1 MDPWER
7 FGELFDEMKPHIA
20 SSDWQGLER
29 HYADMAMQ
37 MSGSEAHGAI
47 HDIVLEDY
55 EQALKETLDR
65 AFVRLAETQ
74 GIAVYFEYDI
84 DNDWQSYFFLYD
96 HYLPE
101 SEGDDEWAV
110 SWKQDI
116 EGPDLPVFTELCE
129 TFGGFDVE
137 DDAQI
142 GVTLYLIART
152 TASFG
157 RALEGL
163 TVPDVAICMGY
174 HDQGDLTRIR
184 EAPEPRTN

>member
-7 FGELFDEMKPHIA
+7 FGELFNEMKPYIA
-20 SSDWQGLER
+20 ASDWQGLER
-29 HYADMAMQ
+29 HYADMAKR
-37 MSGSEAHGAI
+37 MSGPEAQGAV
-47 HDIVLEDY
+47 HDVVLDDY
-55 EQALKETLDR
+55 EEALKESLGR
-65 AFVRLAETQ
+65 AFERLPELQ

-84 DNDWQSYFFLYD
+84 DNDWQSYLFLYD
-96 HYLPE
+96 HYRPE

-110 SWKQDI
+110 SWKEDI
-116 EGPDLPVFTELCE
+116 EGPDLPVFTELYD
-129 TFGGFDVE
+129 TSGGFNVE

-157 RALEGL
+157 RALKGL
-163 TVPDVAICMGY
+163 SSPEVAICIGY

-184 EAPEPRTN
+184 EAPER